1 MGYLSCTNS
10 PTLSPTEPTSA
21 RRKSSEDFP
30 FGVPIAIVLM
40 TALISHF
47 VYKYRHRNDQK
58 MMNDEIRRKHSDH
71 VRNSSISKEEDQG
84 IMKIPVLLNEL
95 NSLKPKNKNDNDG
108 VAVIDGD
115 EEDGTMPSSTN
126 QNDNEDEEENVPQE
140 NDDDVDKESE
150 EVMLIASNTNNDD
163 NVEET
168 NNNEVCDVN
177 DDTSNDNDIVTD
189 SYSNEDNNESTL
201 SANSDDPLNTSSK

>member
-71 VRNSSISKEEDQG
+71 VRNSSIS
-84 IMKIPVLLNEL
+84 N
-95 NSLKPKNKNDNDG
+95 
-108 VAVIDGD
+108 
-115 EEDGTMPSSTN
+115 EEDGTMPTN
-126 QNDNEDEEENVPQE
+126 TNRNENENEEENVPQE
-140 NDDDVDKESE
+140 NDDDVDKE
-150 EVMLIASNTNNDD
+150 
-163 NVEET
+163 
-168 NNNEVCDVN
+168 
-177 DDTSNDNDIVTD
+177 
-189 SYSNEDNNESTL
+189 
-201 SANSDDPLNTSSK
+201 

>member
-1 MGYLSCTNS
+1 MGFTAKSLFVSGEVEYFDDNLWYLSCTNS
-10 PTLSPTEPTSA
+10 PTLSPTEPTSD

-40 TALISHF
+40 TALISYF

-95 NSLKPKNKNDNDG
+95 NSLKPKNKNDNDE

-115 EEDGTMPSSTN
+115 EEDGTMPTNTN
-126 QNDNEDEEENVPQE
+126 QNENGM
-140 NDDDVDKESE
+140 KKK
-150 EVMLIASNTNNDD
+150 MCHRKMMMILIKNQKKL
-163 NVEET
+163 
-168 NNNEVCDVN
+168 C
-177 DDTSNDNDIVTD
+177 
-189 SYSNEDNNESTL
+189 
-201 SANSDDPLNTSSK
+201 